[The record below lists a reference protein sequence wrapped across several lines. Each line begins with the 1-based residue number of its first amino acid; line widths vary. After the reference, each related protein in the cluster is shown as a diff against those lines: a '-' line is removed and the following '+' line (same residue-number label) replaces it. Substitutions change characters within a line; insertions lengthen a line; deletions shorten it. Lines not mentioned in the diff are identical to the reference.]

1 MPTRMVRG
9 RIVLGEEEPAEDAAP
24 GYVVCKEGDVLD
36 SRQTRLL
43 KLFGICMSEFH
54 VELIAYWSAATGEVT
69 DLKKA
74 TAMEE

>member
-1 MPTRMVRG
+1 MSGLAGISSSQINR
-9 RIVLGEEEPAEDAAP
+9 
-24 GYVVCKEGDVLD
+24 DVLKSETVKFKQNFQWGGPKD
-36 SRQTRLL
+36 
-43 KLFGICMSEFH
+43 LFGICMSEFH